1 MVEKTVDSHSLYKE
15 AMYLFVYLLLPV
27 LTVQVLTWP
36 SPSFLYAR
44 EIPRDLSS
52 DPSEM
57 WDTTP
62 ALFPLIS
69 TCSHPVLPSPIVRDH
84 IVDLTASSAN
94 QQSDINQLDSAR
106 GLW

>member
-44 EIPRDLSS
+44 EIPGDLSS
-52 DPSEM
+52 DTSELNVGHDASTVPSHFNM
-57 WDTTP
+57 
-62 ALFPLIS
+62 
-69 TCSHPVLPSPIVRDH
+69 
-84 IVDLTASSAN
+84 
-94 QQSDINQLDSAR
+94 
-106 GLW
+106 